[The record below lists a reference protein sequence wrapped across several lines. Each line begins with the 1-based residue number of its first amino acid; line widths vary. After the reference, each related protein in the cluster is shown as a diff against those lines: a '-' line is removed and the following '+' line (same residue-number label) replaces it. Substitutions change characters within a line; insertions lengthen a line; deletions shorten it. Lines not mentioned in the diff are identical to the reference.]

1 MYNCWYEKFVNYS
14 WGFPVYGYTLHPN
27 QSLVWSEQNIS
38 PMWYVLRFACV
49 VVKVNKKRFLK
60 MKLNVESA
68 TAFKDA
74 QG

>member
-38 PMWYVLRFACV
+38 PMWYVLKICLRC
-49 VVKVNKKRFLK
+49 
-60 MKLNVESA
+60 S
-68 TAFKDA
+68 
-74 QG
+74 QGQQKTIPENEIKCGKCNCI